1 MMARSLT
8 YSFTLNDEIALL
20 ICESNGTCAS
30 KTNRSARAARRG
42 AGVTRERFLLSFARS
57 YGPLTLYK
65 SRLGKFP
72 LPNPTRFGRERQ
84 GHQERVDGRGEGSIV
99 RRADGRWMGRV
110 DLGWQDG
117 KRRSKAIYSRTRRT
131 VVDGLRDTLKAAE
144 QGTLSADER
153 QTIGEFLK
161 RWLQDVVRPRV
172 RPRTFVGYEAAIDHH
187 ISPHLG
193 RLRLAKT

>member
-65 SRLGKFP
+65 SRLGEFP
-72 LPNPTRFGRERQ
+72 LPIQTRFGRERQ
-84 GHQERVDGRGEGSIV
+84 GHQERVDAAGERAASSSGPMVDGWAVLISAGRTASVEVKPS
-99 RRADGRWMGRV
+99 
-110 DLGWQDG
+110 
-117 KRRSKAIYSRTRRT
+117 T
-131 VVDGLRDTLKAAE
+131 VVRAA
-144 QGTLSADER
+144 QLSMDSEIR
-153 QTIGEFLK
+153 
-161 RWLQDVVRPRV
+161 
-172 RPRTFVGYEAAIDHH
+172 
-187 ISPHLG
+187 
-193 RLRLAKT
+193 